1 MVEKVKKTVTKT
13 TATLQKKTITK
24 PTTATTTTT
33 TTSKPISKSTTT
45 TATNTTTTKPISK
58 NEKITIVNKKENN
71 ENDKFKI
78 GNKIEVCVKEI
89 RDFEVI
95 TNFESYIGKLHVCNI
110 PLPSKEGESVLNS
123 IKKGNTIICY
133 IVSVE
138 HTAKIMTLSMFE
150 QLKPQTKQ
158 FKIGQQIDAI
168 VYGLTSVNEITCWIS
183 PTQVGT
189 IEIISN
195 FKNIPQFKQ
204 FKEKNTFIKCLVKSI
219 GVDNKIYLSIG
230 KESISN
236 EKIKVGDIM
245 IGLIKEIGNIS
256 MKIQLYNNL
265 SGEIRLIDINDE
277 LRTNPLSIYKTETLI
292 MVCVKS
298 IGKEGILLST
308 YKSLLGLKTWEM
320 NPKYKHPRSIKRSIK
335 NDFIIGAQVWGFVI
349 EKTNQIIRV
358 ELKGQLIAILQV
370 EDVGPFLLSS
380 CDVGRLVRVVI
391 ASEPTIEG
399 SSQIVKAHLH
409 LDKTAPTPKT
419 IKIDDILPLEIVDI
433 KNYGLFV
440 KNRKV
445 SGLAHISQ
453 LDDEPIDPEQIDKL
467 YSLGEFVLGKCI
479 GKERSKEKGK
489 TIFQFTL
496 KPEHF
501 QSIDMEQFIKCSWDQ
516 EDPIE
521 EVFQPIKPIK
531 TISTLPIKSFLVE
544 LNQLLES
551 SKLITTTINNK
562 QNKLETIEEEDE
574 EKEIKDQNHSGGDDD
589 DDNDEFKSTSLIS
602 SNILSKKRKDIIK
615 DNDEIDEDEITDS
628 KKKQKTEKNKNK
640 NKQEQ
645 EIQEREDLLA
655 NNNVAP
661 EGPQDFERMI
671 LGTPNSSYI
680 WIKFMSHYLGLSEIS
695 KAREIGER
703 AIKKIIPSEVLEQR
717 NIWIAM
723 YNLENLYGTP
733 DSLLKLFQRSIQ
745 YQDPKTMYLTI
756 INILEN
762 TGKFERTEEY
772 FKMLFKKDGKHSA
785 KVWCR
790 YGEFLLKCNN
800 IEVFNSILSRALEI
814 LPKKKQIKV
823 INKFAQLEYKLGDI
837 ERGRTIFEG
846 LVSNYPNRT
855 DIWNIYLDMELRDK
869 DAIKSSKELKD
880 KIRTLF
886 NRTIALKVSDRNIKQ
901 FFKRFLQFE
910 KEFGSNF
917 TTNEVKKLAIK
928 FVESNN

>member
-1 MVEKVKKTVTKT
+1 MVEKVKKTATKT
-13 TATLQKKTITK
+13 TTATSKKTISK
-24 PTTATTTTT
+24 PTTV
-33 TTSKPISKSTTT
+33 SKSTTT
-45 TATNTTTTKPISK
+45 STTKPISK
-58 NEKITIVNKKENN
+58 NEKIVNNKEINNNNNNNNSN
-71 ENDKFKI
+71 ENDRFKI
-78 GNKIEVCVKEI
+78 GNKIEVSIKEI

-95 TNFESYIGKLHVCNI
+95 TTFEDYIGKLHVCNI
-110 PLPSKEGESVLNS
+110 PTPEKEGESVLNS
-123 IKKGNTIICY
+123 TFKKGNTINCY

-138 HTAKIMTLSMFE
+138 PTAKIITLTMFE
-150 QLKPQTKQ
+150 QSKPQTKQ
-158 FKIGQQIDAI
+158 FKVGQQVDAI

-195 FKNIPQFKQ
+195 FQNISQFKS
-204 FKEKNTFIKCLVKSI
+204 FKEKNTFIKCLIKSI
-219 GVDNKIYLSIG
+219 GIDNKIYLSIG
-230 KESISN
+230 KDSISN
-236 EKIKVGDIM
+236 EKIKIGDIM
-245 IGLIKEIGNIS
+245 IGLIKEIGNVS
-256 MKIQLYNNL
+256 MKVQLYNNL
-265 SGEIRLIDINDE
+265 SGEVRLIDINDE
-277 LRTNPLSIYKTETLI
+277 LRTNPLSIYKTETLL
-292 MVCVKS
+292 MVRVKS
-298 IGKEGILLST
+298 IGKEGILLTT
-308 YKSLLGLKTWEM
+308 YKSLLGLKIWEM
-320 NPKYKHPRSIKRSIK
+320 NPKYKHQRAVKRSITT
-335 NDFIIGAQVWGFVI
+335 DFIVGAQVWGFVI
-349 EKTNQIIRV
+349 EKTQQIIRV

-399 SSQIVKAHLH
+399 SLQIVKAHLQV
-409 LDKTAPTPKT
+409 DKTAFTPKT
-419 IKIDDILPLEIVDI
+419 IKVDDILPLEIVEI

-440 KNRKV
+440 RNKKV
-445 SGLAHISQ
+445 SGLAHITE
-453 LDDEPIDPEQIDKL
+453 LDDEPVDSEQIDKL
-467 YSLGEFVLGKCI
+467 YSIGEFVLGKCI
-479 GKERSKEKGK
+479 GKEKNKEKGK
-489 TIFQFTL
+489 TLFKFSL

-501 QSIDMEQFIKCSWDQ
+501 ESIDMEKYLKCSWDQ

-521 EVFQPIKPIK
+521 EIYQPSKPMKI
-531 TISTLPIKSFLVE
+531 ISTLPIKSFLVE
-544 LNQLLES
+544 LNQLSES
-551 SKLITTTINNK
+551 SSSSSSNSKK
-562 QNKLETIEEEDE
+562 NKLETIKEEIEDQ
-574 EKEIKDQNHSGGDDD
+574 EINQQDSNEDD
-589 DDNDEFKSTSLIS
+589 DEFKSTTLINS
-602 SNILSKKRKDIIK
+602 ILSKKRKDIK
-615 DNDEIDEDEITDS
+615 DEDEIDEDEITDS

-645 EIQEREDLLA
+645 EIQEREYLLA

-680 WIKFMSHYLGLSEIS
+680 WIKFMSYYLGLSEIS

-703 AIKKIIPSEVLEQR
+703 AIKKIIPTEVLEQR

-756 INILEN
+756 INIFEN

-772 FKMLFKKDGKHSA
+772 FKMLFKKAGKHSA

-823 INKFAQLEYKLGDI
+823 INKFAQLEYRLGDI

-855 DIWNIYLDMELRDK
+855 DVWNIYLDMELRDK
-869 DAIKSSKELKD
+869 DAIKSSKELKE
-880 KIRTLF
+880 KIRMLF

-910 KEFGSNF
+910 KEFGTNF

>member
-1 MVEKVKKTVTKT
+1 MVEKVKKTATKSTTVTST
-13 TATLQKKTITK
+13 KKVITK
-24 PTTATTTTT
+24 PTTI
-33 TTSKPISKSTTT
+33 SSKSTTT
-45 TATNTTTTKPISK
+45 STTTKSIPK
-58 NEKITIVNKKENN
+58 NEKIVNKKEINNNNNNNN

-95 TNFESYIGKLHVCNI
+95 TTFEDYIGKLHVCNI
-110 PLPSKEGESVLNS
+110 PVPDKEGESVLNS
-123 IKKGNTIICY
+123 IKKGNTLNCF
-133 IVSVE
+133 IVSIE
-138 HTAKIMTLSMFE
+138 PTAKIITLTMFE
-150 QLKPQTKQ
+150 QLKPQSKQ
-158 FKIGQQIDAI
+158 FKVGQQVDAI

-183 PTQVGT
+183 PTQIGT

-195 FKNIPQFKQ
+195 FKNISQFKSL
-204 FKEKNTFIKCLVKSI
+204 KEKNTFIKCLIKSI
-219 GVDNKIYLSIG
+219 GIDNKIYLSIG

-236 EKIKVGDIM
+236 EKMKVGDIM
-245 IGLIKEIGNIS
+245 IGLIKEVGNLSI
-256 MKIQLYNNL
+256 KVQLYNNL
-265 SGEIRLIDINDE
+265 SGEVRLIDLNDE
-277 LRTNPLSIYKTETLI
+277 LRTNPLSIYKTDTLI

-320 NPKYKHPRSIKRSIK
+320 NPKYKHQRSVKRSITT
-335 NDFIIGAQVWGFVI
+335 DFTVGAQVWGFVI
-349 EKTNQIIRV
+349 EKTQQIIRV

-380 CDVGRLVRVVI
+380 CDVGRLIRVVI
-391 ASEPTIEG
+391 SSEPTIEG
-399 SSQIVKAHLH
+399 SLQVVKAHLH
-409 LDKTAPTPKT
+409 VDKTALTPKT
-419 IKIDDILPLEIVDI
+419 IEVNDIIPLEIISI

-440 KNRKV
+440 KNKKI
-445 SGLAHISQ
+445 SGLAHISE
-453 LDDEPIDPEQIDKL
+453 LDDEPVDPEQIDKL
-467 YSLGEFVLGKCI
+467 YSVGEFVLGKCI
-479 GKERSKEKGK
+479 GKEKNKEKGK
-489 TIFQFTL
+489 TIFKFTL

-501 QSIDMEQFIKCSWDQ
+501 QSIDMEQYLKCNWDQ

-521 EVFQPIKPIK
+521 EIYQPLKQTKI
-531 TISTLPIKSFLVE
+531 ISTLPIKSFL
-544 LNQLLES
+544 NQLSDLT
-551 SKLITTTINNK
+551 TTTINKNNK
-562 QNKLETIEEEDE
+562 NKLETIKEQEEEEEE
-574 EKEIKDQNHSGGDDD
+574 EKQDDD
-589 DDNDEFKSTSLIS
+589 DEFKSTSLINS
-602 SNILSKKRKDIIK
+602 ILSKKRKDINN
-615 DNDEIDEDEITDS
+615 DNEQIDEDEITDS

-680 WIKFMSHYLGLSEIS
+680 WIKFMSYYLGLSEIN

-703 AIKKIIPSEVLEQR
+703 AIKKIIPTQVLEQR

-733 DSLLKLFQRSIQ
+733 DSLLKLFQRSVQ

-869 DAIKSSKELKD
+869 DSIKSSKELKE
-880 KIRTLF
+880 KIRMLF

>member
-1 MVEKVKKTVTKT
+1 MVEKVKKTATKT
-13 TATLQKKTITK
+13 TTATSKKTISK
-24 PTTATTTTT
+24 PTTV
-33 TTSKPISKSTTT
+33 SKSTTT
-45 TATNTTTTKPISK
+45 SNTKPISK
-58 NEKITIVNKKENN
+58 NEKIVNNNNNNSN
-71 ENDKFKI
+71 ENDRFKI
-78 GNKIEVCVKEI
+78 GNKIEVSIKEI

-95 TNFESYIGKLHVCNI
+95 TTFEDYIGKLHVCNI
-110 PLPSKEGESVLNS
+110 PTPEKEGESVLNS
-123 IKKGNTIICY
+123 TFKKGNKINCY

-138 HTAKIMTLSMFE
+138 PTAKIITLTMFE
-150 QLKPQTKQ
+150 QSKPQTKQ
-158 FKIGQQIDAI
+158 FKVGQQVDAI

-195 FKNIPQFKQ
+195 FQNISQFKSL
-204 FKEKNTFIKCLVKSI
+204 KEKNTFIKCLIKSI
-219 GVDNKIYLSIG
+219 GIDNKIYLSIG
-230 KESISN
+230 KDSISN
-236 EKIKVGDIM
+236 EKIKIGDIM
-245 IGLIKEIGNIS
+245 IGLVKEIGNVS
-256 MKIQLYNNL
+256 MKVQLYNNL
-265 SGEIRLIDINDE
+265 SGEVRLIDINDE
-277 LRTNPLSIYKTETLI
+277 LRTNPLSIYKTETLL
-292 MVCVKS
+292 MVRVKS
-298 IGKEGILLST
+298 IGKEGILLTT
-308 YKSLLGLKTWEM
+308 YKSLLGLKIWEM
-320 NPKYKHPRSIKRSIK
+320 NPKYKHQRAVKRSITT
-335 NDFIIGAQVWGFVI
+335 DFIVGAQVWGFVI
-349 EKTNQIIRV
+349 EKTQQIIRV
-358 ELKGQLIAILQV
+358 ELKDQLIAILQV

-399 SSQIVKAHLH
+399 SLQIVKAHLQV
-409 LDKTAPTPKT
+409 DKTAFTPKT
-419 IKIDDILPLEIVDI
+419 IKVDDILPLEIVDI

-440 KNRKV
+440 RNKKV
-445 SGLAHISQ
+445 SGLAHITE
-453 LDDEPIDPEQIDKL
+453 LDDEPVDSEQIDKL
-467 YSLGEFVLGKCI
+467 YSIGEFVLGKCI
-479 GKERSKEKGK
+479 GKEKNKEKGK
-489 TIFQFTL
+489 TQFKFSL

-501 QSIDMEQFIKCSWDQ
+501 ESIDMEKYLKCSWDQ

-521 EVFQPIKPIK
+521 EIYQPSKPMKI
-531 TISTLPIKSFLVE
+531 ISTLPIKSFLVE
-544 LNQLLES
+544 INQLSES
-551 SKLITTTINNK
+551 SSSNSKK
-562 QNKLETIEEEDE
+562 NKLETIKEEIEDQ
-574 EKEIKDQNHSGGDDD
+574 EINQQDSNADDNDDD
-589 DDNDEFKSTSLIS
+589 DDDEFKSTTLINS
-602 SNILSKKRKDIIK
+602 ILSKKRKDIK
-615 DNDEIDEDEITDS
+615 DEDEIDEDEITDS

-680 WIKFMSHYLGLSEIS
+680 WIKFMSYYLGLSEIS

-703 AIKKIIPSEVLEQR
+703 AIKKIIPTEVLEQR

-772 FKMLFKKDGKHSA
+772 FKMLFKKAGKHSA

-823 INKFAQLEYKLGDI
+823 INKFAQLEYRLGDI

-869 DAIKSSKELKD
+869 DAIKSSKELKE
-880 KIRTLF
+880 KIRMLF

-910 KEFGSNF
+910 KEFGTNF